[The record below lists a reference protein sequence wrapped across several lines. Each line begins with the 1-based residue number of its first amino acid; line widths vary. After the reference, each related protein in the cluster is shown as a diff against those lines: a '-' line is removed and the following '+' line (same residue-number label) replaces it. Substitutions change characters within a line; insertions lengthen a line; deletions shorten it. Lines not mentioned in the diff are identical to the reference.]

1 MKLFI
6 NAFTTYSGLE
16 VATFII
22 AIIAI
27 CASFAMI
34 ILALKRE
41 TNNVFKI
48 LSHII
53 LPVISITFL
62 FALMFMRLNTFSN
75 VLSFV
80 VAFGISAVCE
90 AIAFGV
96 AKLINKTTKN

>member
-1 MKLFI
+1 MELFI
-6 NAFTTYSGLE
+6 NAFSTYNGLE
-16 VATFII
+16 LATFII

-34 ILALKRE
+34 ILAIKRE
-41 TNNVFKI
+41 TNNIFKI
-48 LSHII
+48 FSHIV

-62 FALMFMRLNTFSN
+62 FALMFMRLNTFS
-75 VLSFV
+75 VILSFV

-96 AKLINKTTKN
+96 AKLINKVTNG